1 MILLTN
7 LINRNLSILK
17 KESFSPETGLNN
29 QEQMAF
35 VIANELGKNGY
46 TDNGI
51 SGILANMAVESDGLD
66 PTRLAYT
73 GEGAY
78 GLCQWL
84 GGRKTAMERFT
95 SNYIQNNGL
104 DASNPYDLARAQ
116 TAFVVE
122 ELNNTPEYSYLNG
135 LLKNPDTD
143 FQTATNM
150 FENIFEA
157 PQVITNGRGY
167 DEKATTAID
176 SLSSATAK
184 LATSDLK
191 SKIASGQI
199 TTTKDLIKYKND
211 LKLPD
216 EIKENL
222 FNDLYAD
229 DDVQAI
235 IKASNTNNRRVER
248 TDALKQRM
256 EDVVN
261 QEYKEQDER
270 LSDNGKPTTETSTT
284 KRVERTDAL
293 KQRMEDAVNQEYKE
307 QAERLSDNG
316 KNTTE
321 SSTTKRVER
330 TDTLK
335 QRMEDAVNQ
344 EYKEQAERLSDSG
357 KPTTETSTTKR
368 VERTDALK
376 QRMEDVVNQEYKEQ
390 AERLSDNG
398 KNTTETSTTKRV
410 ERTDTLKQR
419 MEDAVNQEYKEQT
432 ERLSDNGKP
441 TTESSTTKRV
451 ERTDALKQRME
462 DVVNQEYKEQAER
475 LSDSGKNIIT
485 QKKDYIPSESIMKD
499 NDGNILFAYNKD
511 GKIIRD
517 SNGNFLTYGYTES
530 GDRGY
535 YDPVTKRTY
544 AYYSATE
551 GYSDFAPGTFETT
564 NYNNSPN
571 GNEQVQ
577 AAIPAYQ
584 KDPIW
589 IQTHDKYGTY
599 RPENTQIIGQYEN
612 IGGQYIPLGYTESG
626 ATGYYDP
633 ETKRTYAYYS
643 ATEGYSDFAPGTFD
657 FSQPY
662 SNPFTKESIDALP
675 ESTRNELLNR
685 NDAVGDMIRSTYYG
699 STNSQTT
706 NNPINFNTSK
716 TYSST
721 AQMIASDAS
730 AQGTF
735 KMMKNMPE
743 SQRIMALNTLSS
755 DFREAYELWESRQN
769 ASSMTVN
776 TKTNNTSVVNN
787 TIKPTFVSNK
797 QEVNNINSNVKNNKK
812 INNSG
817 EIVKIDNFMMNEL
830 TRRISLAVQSLE
842 TIVNE
847 IRNTDIARINN
858 SWAAKE
864 AEAYVE
870 KVNKGSIKVE
880 KVIDALNILKNAFI
894 KTLSENESA
903 SEFVTNT
910 IRNI

>member
-235 IKASNTNNRRVER
+235 IKASNTNNR
-248 TDALKQRM
+248 
-256 EDVVN
+256 
-261 QEYKEQDER
+261 
-270 LSDNGKPTTETSTT
+270 
-284 KRVERTDAL
+284 
-293 KQRMEDAVNQEYKE
+293 
-307 QAERLSDNG
+307 
-316 KNTTE
+316 
-321 SSTTKRVER
+321 
-330 TDTLK
+330 
-335 QRMEDAVNQ
+335 
-344 EYKEQAERLSDSG
+344 
-357 KPTTETSTTKR
+357 R